1 MFYNKIT
8 QYIIEELGKKKKKT
22 NKKQK
27 KKQRENLIH
36 TKYIK
41 GNGVAI
47 NFRHF
52 NPGLF
57 FMR

>member
-1 MFYNKIT
+1 MFYSKIS
-8 QYIIEELGKKKKKT
+8 QDIIEELGKKKKKT

-27 KKQRENLIH
+27 KKKRENQIN